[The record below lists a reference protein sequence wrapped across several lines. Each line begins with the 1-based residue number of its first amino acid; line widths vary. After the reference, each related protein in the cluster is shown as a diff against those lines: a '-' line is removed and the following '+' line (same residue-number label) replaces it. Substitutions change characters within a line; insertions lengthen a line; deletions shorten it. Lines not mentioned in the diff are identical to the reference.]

1 MWRKILNMLV
11 VPLLFVVVSG
21 LSALFVVD
29 VVRYSQ
35 RIAPPQEEKTEWAI
49 SKFDSIFQE
58 VGAIYG
64 VDWLLLSAIAS
75 AESKYTPTAVSK
87 AGATGLM
94 QIMPAVA
101 ISMGYAPESLIDSRV
116 SAEIAAKL
124 LHENN
129 DMLRFPAGFDS
140 AERVKFILAC
150 YNAGYSRIADARRLA
165 RYFEADA
172 DSWSVVSTFL
182 PLLAEQEYA
191 NHEVVHSGVFAGS
204 EETIAYVAKVMR
216 IYGRYKRKV
225 AE

>member
-1 MWRKILNMLV
+1 MWRRIINRV
-11 VPLLFVVVSG
+11 FVPLLFVVAG
-21 LSALFVVD
+21 CLFALFTVD
-29 VVRYSQ
+29 IVRYSQ
-35 RIAPPQEEKTEWAI
+35 RVLLPQPSEQKWLI
-49 SKFDSIFQE
+49 SRFDEMFQE
-58 VGAIYG
+58 VGEAYG

-87 AGATGLM
+87 AGAVGLM

-101 ISMGYAPESLIDSRV
+101 KSMGYAPEALLDSRV
-116 SAEIAAKL
+116 SAEIAAQL

-165 RYFEADA
+165 QYYAEDSN
-172 DSWSVVSTFL
+172 SWSVVATYL
-182 PLLAEQEYA
+182 PLLAEPEYA
-191 NHEVVHSGVFAGS
+191 SHEVVYSGTFVGS
-204 EETIAYVAKVMR
+204 EETLAYVAKVMR
-216 IYGRYKRKV
+216 IYGRYKRKI

>member
-29 VVRYSQ
+29 VVHYRQ
-35 RIAPPQEEKTEWAI
+35 RIAPPQEEKTEWVI

-140 AERVKFILAC
+140 VERVKFILAC

-191 NHEVVHSGVFAGS
+191 THEVVHSGVFAGS

>member
-35 RIAPPQEEKTEWAI
+35 RIAPPHEEKTEWVI
-49 SKFDSIFQE
+49 SQFDSIFQE